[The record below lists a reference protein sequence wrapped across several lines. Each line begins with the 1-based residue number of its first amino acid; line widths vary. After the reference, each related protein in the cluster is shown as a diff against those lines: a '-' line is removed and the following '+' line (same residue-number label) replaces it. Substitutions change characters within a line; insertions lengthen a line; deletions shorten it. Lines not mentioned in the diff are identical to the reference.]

1 MDAGRPELPNENFD
15 AGGATIAGKH
25 KGTDE
30 AYARLLG
37 KLADRQFAEVK
48 PDLRD
53 NILAYYEDLSPTNS
67 AAATGK
73 EKTERTKPLE
83 QLDRLKAAPVVALA
97 SPMP

>member
-1 MDAGRPELPNENFD
+1 
-15 AGGATIAGKH
+15 
-25 KGTDE
+25 
-30 AYARLLG
+30 
-37 KLADRQFAEVK
+37 VK